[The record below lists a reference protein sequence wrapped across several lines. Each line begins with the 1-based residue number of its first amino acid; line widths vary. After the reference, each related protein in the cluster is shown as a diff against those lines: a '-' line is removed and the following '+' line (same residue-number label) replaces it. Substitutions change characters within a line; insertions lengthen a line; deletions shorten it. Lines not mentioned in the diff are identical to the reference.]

1 LNDLPQKSQKDFKCR
16 TCNHLVDNRYCMRW
30 RDIVPD
36 GTQKDGCDEWEDD
49 VPF

>member
-1 LNDLPQKSQKDFKCR
+1 
-16 TCNHLVDNRYCMRW
+16 MRW

-36 GTQKDGCDEWEDD
+36 ETQKDGCDEWEDD